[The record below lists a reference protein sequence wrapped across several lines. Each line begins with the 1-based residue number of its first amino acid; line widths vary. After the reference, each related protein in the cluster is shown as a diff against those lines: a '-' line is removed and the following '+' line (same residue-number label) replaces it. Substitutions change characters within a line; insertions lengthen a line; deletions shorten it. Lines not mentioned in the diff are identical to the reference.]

1 MSAFNTIRRWVVS
14 VALVACGSAV
24 ADVLVIEGRDGW
36 LFPVWENQTD
46 VQKPLIDAN
55 LRTIAAVRDQL
66 AEQNTMLLAVIV
78 PMKASFYSER
88 LPVSKPVS
96 EAVKNRY
103 AYVMT
108 GLQAAHIS
116 NVDTLS
122 VLRALEQNEQNAFFR
137 TDYHWTAQGAE
148 ATAEAVAEL
157 IRQKVR
163 FDKDATGGSLLGDWV
178 NVRRYGDLATRF
190 MTAEQRMKLRR
201 DVFRVRAPPKE
212 ELSLLDDGPAE
223 IHLVGNSFLQP
234 YLGFPQ
240 KLSQSIGRP
249 VSLTWKPGNF
259 GPWATLLEYLESGM
273 YRQNKPK
280 VLVWQFNEPRMEAG
294 PDAKNDWEAESLM
307 SNDVWLSR
315 ARAAIAK

>member
-1 MSAFNTIRRWVVS
+1 M
-14 VALVACGSAV
+14 
-24 ADVLVIEGRDGW
+24 IEGRDGW
-36 LFPVWENQTD
+36 LFPVWENLTD
-46 VQKPLIDAN
+46 VQKPLIDTN
-55 LRTIAAVRDQL
+55 LRMVAEVRDRL
-66 AEQNTMLLAVIV
+66 AEQHTMLVVVVV
-78 PMKASFYSER
+78 PMKAAFYSDR

-96 EAVKNRY
+96 DSIKNRY

-108 GLQAAHIS
+108 GLQAARIS

-122 VLRALEQNEQNAFFR
+122 VLRTLEQNEQNAFFR

-148 ATAEAVAEL
+148 ATAEAIAEL
-157 IRQKVR
+157 IRQNVR
-163 FDKDATGGSLLGDWV
+163 FNKDATGGSLLGEWV

-212 ELSLLDDGPAE
+212 DLSLLDDGPAE
-223 IHLVGNSFLQP
+223 IHLVGNSFFQP

-240 KLSQSIGRP
+240 KLSRSIGRP

-259 GPWATLLEYLESGM
+259 GPWATLLEYLESDM

-280 VLVWQFNEPRMEAG
+280 VIVWQFNEPRMEAG
-294 PDAKNDWEAESLM
+294 PDAKNDWEVESLM

-315 ARAAIAK
+315 ARVAIAK

>member
-1 MSAFNTIRRWVVS
+1 MLGRYRTRLIVS
-14 VALVACGSAV
+14 LALIACWAAA

-36 LFPVWENQTD
+36 LFPIWENLTD
-46 VQKPLIDAN
+46 VQKPRIDAN
-55 LRTIAAVRDQL
+55 LKTIAEVSDLL
-66 AEQNTMLLAVIV
+66 AKQNTMLVTVVV
-78 PMKASFYSER
+78 PMKAAFYSDR

-96 EAVKNRY
+96 AEVMNRY
-103 AYVMT
+103 AYVT
-108 GLQAAHIS
+108 AGLQAVSIA
-116 NVDTLS
+116 NVDALS
-122 VLRALEQNEQNAFFR
+122 VLRNLEKGKQHAFFR
-137 TDYHWTAQGAE
+137 TDYHWTGQGAE

-157 IRQKVR
+157 IRQRVH
-163 FDKDATGGSLLGDWV
+163 FDKDSTSGSLLGEWV

-190 MTAEQRMKLRR
+190 MTAEQRMKLGR

-212 ELSLLDDGPAE
+212 SISLLDDGPAE

-259 GPWATLLEYLESGM
+259 GPWATLLEYLESDM